1 MITGKKKNTP
11 SAKHII
17 PMAILL
23 LTILTIFPMGCTL
36 KKQFRLGDQAFRNKD
51 WDRAVQYFLK
61 VVGNDPDNVEYRLSL
76 SKALISA
83 SNYHLQQGKQFVNDS
98 LLKPALVEFDKAMEY
113 NPENNEAREQKRR
126 LLKQLKKLEK
136 DQREK
141 TEIETLK
148 EKVASEEPTAPDVKF
163 NQKTFSLKFAR
174 SDLIQVFN
182 ALEKSSGVHF
192 IFDEAFKSQ
201 KIALNLE
208 DVDFLEALNKL
219 MLQAKLFY
227 KVIDEHTVMVIPDT
241 PAKRKEHEEQVMKT
255 IFLSNGDPENIQ
267 KIVQTLTGIKTMA
280 VDKELSSLTIA
291 GTPSEVKLVEK
302 IIRTHDKPK
311 GELFLD
317 IEIIEVNRTRAR
329 DYGIDL
335 SQYQV
340 TETYFPETRSDT
352 TTSTVSTIRLN
363 MLPHTDASDYLLT
376 LPSVNYKLLRTD
388 RHSRIKA
395 RPQLRVVDRERI
407 KVRLGDKVPIPTTT
421 FVPYNT
427 AGPAQQP
434 ITSYQMQ
441 DIGINIDLTPHIH
454 HDGQI
459 TLKLEFE
466 LTFITNPGTERL
478 PPTIGNRSVIT
489 MIKLRDNETG
499 ILAGLLRDTERKS
512 IQGFPLLSQLPVLK
526 EIFSGNT
533 KEVEQTDI
541 ILTLTPRIIRFPE
554 VLAEDLERVW
564 SGTAQ
569 RPELKRAPPVL
580 RLKEEEKT
588 KSAKSAESAAPT
600 TPTAPA
606 AAPLSPPLSQKLS
619 PPLSP
624 ATTTLIPTALIPQSG
639 STISLLGPTTPIT
652 VGNEFPVA
660 LTMEGKEDIKIIKI
674 ELTVDPDVVQVKEIS
689 KGAWLKEKNTQANLF
704 KMFDNQ
710 KGKIIINLT
719 IDSSGSPGNPI
730 PGGDREELAVIHFQA
745 VGAGTVSLETP
756 TTFEVL
762 DANLKKT
769 ETTVTGMII
778 RVEA

>member
-1 MITGKKKNTP
+1 MTMIPGKKKKTP
-11 SAKHII
+11 AARDII
-17 PMAILL
+17 LMGLILVTL
-23 LTILTIFPMGCTL
+23 GCAGCSVH
-36 KKQFRLGDQAFRNKD
+36 KQFRLGDRAFRNKD
-51 WDRAVQYFLK
+51 WDRAVQYFLE
-61 VVGNDPDNVEYRLSL
+61 VVGKDPANVEYRISL

-83 SNYHLQQGKQFVNDS
+83 SNFHLNQGKQFVNDG
-98 LLKPALVEFDKAMEY
+98 LLKPALVEFDKAMDY

-126 LLKQLKKLEK
+126 LLKRLKELEK
-136 DQREK
+136 EQREK

-148 EKVASEEPTAPDVKF
+148 EKVAGQEPTAPDVKF
-163 NQKTFSLKFAR
+163 KKKPYTLKFVRTELA
-174 SDLIQVFN
+174 QVFS
-182 ALEKSSGVHF
+182 ALEKSSDVHF

-208 DVDFLEALNKL
+208 DVYFLEALHKI

-227 KVIDEHTVMVIPDT
+227 KVIDDHTVMVIPDT

-255 IFLSNGDPENIQ
+255 IFLSNGDPDNIQ
-267 KIVQTLTGIKTMA
+267 KIVQNLTGMKSMA
-280 VDKELSSLTIA
+280 VDKDLNSLTVA
-291 GTPSEVKLVEK
+291 GTPSEVKLAEK

-311 GELFLD
+311 GELFMD

-329 DYGIDL
+329 DYGIEL

-340 TETYFPETRSDT
+340 TETYLPETGSDT
-352 TTSTVSTIRLN
+352 TSTTSTIRLN

-376 LPSVNYKLLRTD
+376 LPSINYKLLRTD

-395 RPQLRVVDRERI
+395 RPQLRVVDRERV

-441 DIGINIDLTPHIH
+441 DIGINIDLTPRIH
-454 HDGQI
+454 HDGLV

-478 PPTIGNRSVIT
+478 PPTIGNRSVTT

-512 IQGFPLLSQLPVLK
+512 IQGFPLLSQLPILK
-526 EIFSGNT
+526 EIFSGNQ

-569 RPELKRAPPVL
+569 RPELKSAPPFL
-580 RLKEEEKT
+580 RVKEEE
-588 KSAKSAESAAPT
+588 AVAETPKPGTPEETALGET
-600 TPTAPA
+600 TP
-606 AAPLSPPLSQKLS
+606 K
-619 PPLSP
+619 
-624 ATTTLIPTALIPQSG
+624 TTITT
-639 STISLLGPTTPIT
+639 TTPIT
-652 VGNEFPVA
+652 PAAAAAAPPPPPLQAGFTVSLQGPPAPINVGNEFPAV
-660 LTMEGKEDIKIIKI
+660 LSIEGKEDIKIIKI
-674 ELTVDPDVVQVKEIS
+674 ELAVDPAVVQVKEIS
-689 KGAWLKEKNTQANLF
+689 EGAWLKEKDTRINLF
-704 KMFDNQ
+704 KTFDNQ
-710 KGKIIINLT
+710 KGKIIMNFT
-719 IDSSGSPGNPI
+719 MDAPTGVG
-730 PGGDREELAVIHFQA
+730 RKELAVIRFRA
-745 VGAGTVSLETP
+745 VGEGSISLQSP
-756 TTFEVL
+756 AVFEVL
-762 DANLKKT
+762 DSSLKKT
-769 ETTVTGMII
+769 GAAFSGATI
-778 RVEA
+778 RVVE

>member
-1 MITGKKKNTP
+1 MTMTPTPGGGKISPVKRCIILMGLILL
-11 SAKHII
+11 II
-17 PMAILL
+17 PD
-23 LTILTIFPMGCTL
+23 PGCAVR
-36 KKQFRLGDQAFRNKD
+36 KQFRLGDRAFRNKD

-61 VVGNDPDNVEYRLSL
+61 VVGKDPGNVEYRISL

-83 SNYHLQQGKQFVNDS
+83 SNYHLNQGKQFVNDG
-98 LLKPALVEFDKAMEY
+98 LLNPALVEFAKAMDY

-126 LLKQLKKLEK
+126 LLKRLKELEK
-136 DQREK
+136 AQREK

-148 EKVASEEPTAPDVKF
+148 EKVAGREPAAPDVKF
-163 NQKTFSLKFAR
+163 KKKPYTLKFVR
-174 SDLIQVFN
+174 TDLAQVFS

-208 DVDFLEALNKL
+208 DVYFMEALHKI

-227 KVIDEHTVMVIPDT
+227 KVIDDHTVMVIPDT

-255 IFLSNGDPENIQ
+255 FFLSNGDPDTIQ
-267 KIVQTLTGIKTMA
+267 KIVQSLTGMKSMA
-280 VDKELSSLTIA
+280 VDKDLNSLTVA
-291 GTPSEVKLVEK
+291 GTPSEVKLAEK

-311 GELFLD
+311 GELFMD

-329 DYGIDL
+329 DYGIEL
-335 SQYQV
+335 SQYQM
-340 TETYFPETRSDT
+340 TETYLPETGSDT
-352 TTSTVSTIRLN
+352 ASAASAVSTIRLN

-395 RPQLRVVDRERI
+395 QPQLRVVDRERV

-434 ITSYQMQ
+434 ITSYQMEA
-441 DIGINIDLTPHIH
+441 IGINIDLTPRIH
-454 HDGQI
+454 HDGLV

-478 PPTIGNRSVIT
+478 PPTIGNRSVTT

-499 ILAGLLRDTERKS
+499 ILAGLLRDTERRS
-512 IQGFPLLSQLPVLK
+512 LQGFPVLSELPILK
-526 EIFSGNT
+526 EIFSGNK

-554 VLAEDLERVW
+554 VLEEDLERVW

-569 RPELKRAPPVL
+569 RPELKSAPPTL
-580 RLKEEEKT
+580 RMKEEETGTETPKPAT
-588 KSAKSAESAAPT
+588 TPT
-600 TPTAPA
+600 TPP
-606 AAPLSPPLSQKLS
+606 
-619 PPLSP
+619 
-624 ATTTLIPTALIPQSG
+624 TTT
-639 STISLLGPTTPIT
+639 STTPTTSAPIT
-652 VGNEFPVA
+652 PAGFTVSLQGPPAPVAVGNEFSAA
-660 LTMEGKEDIKIIKI
+660 LSIAGKEDIKVIKI
-674 ELTVDPDVVQVKEIS
+674 QLAIDPKVLQVKEIS
-689 KGAWLKEKNTQANLF
+689 EGTWLKEKDTRINLF
-704 KMFDNQ
+704 KTFDNQ
-710 KGKIIINLT
+710 TGKIIINVT
-719 IDSSGSPGNPI
+719 MDAPAGEGQK
-730 PGGDREELAVIHFQA
+730 ELAVIYFRA
-745 VGAGTVSLETP
+745 IGAGSISLETP
-756 TTFEVL
+756 VTFEVL

-769 ETTVTGMII
+769 GAAFSGATV
-778 RVEA
+778 RVVE

>member
-1 MITGKKKNTP
+1 MTAGGKKRSP
-11 SAKHII
+11 SNLCII
-17 PMAILL
+17 LIEFILL
-23 LTILTIFPMGCTL
+23 IILAPGCTVR
-36 KKQFRLGDQAFRNKD
+36 KEFRQGDQAFRNKD

-61 VVGNDPDNVEYRLSL
+61 VVGKDPGNVGYRISL

-83 SNYHLQQGKQFVNDS
+83 SNYHLQQGKLFVSDS
-98 LLKPALVEFDKAMEY
+98 RLRPALVEFEKSIDY

-126 LLKQLKKLEK
+126 LLKRLRELEK
-136 DQREK
+136 EQREK

-148 EKVASEEPTAPDVKF
+148 EKAAVEEPAEPDVKF
-163 NQKTFSLKFAR
+163 KKKPYTLKFVR
-174 SDLIQVFN
+174 TDLAQVFS

-208 DVDFLEALNKL
+208 DVYFLEALKKI

-227 KVIDEHTVMVIPDT
+227 KVIDDHTVMVIPDT

-255 IFLSNGDPENIQ
+255 IFLSNGDPDNIQ
-267 KIVQTLTGIKTMA
+267 KIVQSLTGMKSIA
-280 VDKELSSLTIA
+280 PDKDLDSLTVT
-291 GTPSEVKLVEK
+291 GTPAEVKLAEK

-329 DYGIDL
+329 DYGIEL

-340 TETYFPETRSDT
+340 TETYSPETGSDT
-352 TTSTVSTIRLN
+352 TPTVSTIRLN
-363 MLPHTDASDYLLT
+363 MLSHTDASDYLLT
-376 LPSVNYKLLRTD
+376 LPSINYKLLRTD
-388 RHSRIKA
+388 RNSRIKA
-395 RPQLRVVDRERI
+395 RPQLRVVDRERV

-454 HDGQI
+454 HDGLV

-478 PPTIGNRSVIT
+478 PPTIGNRSVTT

-512 IQGFPLLSQLPVLK
+512 LQGFPVLSQLPVLK
-526 EIFSGNT
+526 EIFSSNQ
-533 KEVEQTDI
+533 KEIEQTDI

-554 VLAEDLERVW
+554 VLEEDMERVW

-569 RPELKRAPPVL
+569 RPELKTAPPFLHV
-580 RLKEEEKT
+580 KEEEPREETSK
-588 KSAKSAESAAPT
+588 PG
-600 TPTAPA
+600 TAPA
-606 AAPLSPPLSQKLS
+606 TTMSTEKTPAVVTPETTTPAVA
-619 PPLSP
+619 
-624 ATTTLIPTALIPQSG
+624 ATTQTEVPRPMEQLVIKLQVPVES
-639 STISLLGPTTPIT
+639 IT
-652 VGNEFPVA
+652 VGKEFPVA
-660 LTMEGKEDIKIIKI
+660 LVMAGKGDVKIIKI
-674 ELTVDPDVVQVKEIS
+674 QMQIDPKVVQVKEIS
-689 KGAWLKEKNTQANLF
+689 EGKWLKEKDARINLF
-704 KMFDNQ
+704 KTFDNQ
-710 KGKIIINLT
+710 IGKIIINFT
-719 IDSSGSPGNPI
+719 MDTPPGE
-730 PGGDREELAVIHFQA
+730 GQKELAVIHFR
-745 VGAGTVSLETP
+745 SLAEGSISLNSP
-756 TTFEVL
+756 VVFEVL
-762 DANLKKT
+762 DSNLKKT
-769 ETTVTGMII
+769 GAAFSGATI
-778 RVEA
+778 RVVE